1 MKNALL
7 LNSDN
12 QDKKF
17 KGGFSPL
24 DLNPPSPYLK

>member
-12 QDKKF
+12 YNKNF

-24 DLNPPSPYLK
+24 DLNPPSSYLK

>member
-12 QDKKF
+12 QEKF

>member
-12 QDKKF
+12 QEKF

-24 DLNPPSPYLK
+24 DLNPPSHI